1 MSDQL
6 RGARAAIAFVV
17 IAALAQSMG
26 CAHAST
32 GAAAQERM
40 PFTSGLIGQYQLGD
54 PELRSLQVYE
64 CDGTVLE
71 RDASS
76 GERRVTGG
84 VLVTHSNKQV
94 EQVAVESNT
103 PGLILRVT
111 RPGNAAAA
119 LDATRSDDYTL
130 LVSFEQ
136 GTALWY
142 SASSR
147 AAQASFRLRRNADN
161 TARFFYDVPDS
172 GQAASGDST
181 RKQGQSADFDV
192 QKQGALCIDKSSLNA
207 LQERRRVL
215 KGRKVG
221 PDTGRAERPRS

>member
-1 MSDQL
+1 MCDQL
-6 RGARAAIAFVV
+6 PGARAAIVAIVTAAF
-17 IAALAQSMG
+17 AQSMG

-32 GAAAQERM
+32 SASAQERM
-40 PFTSGLIGQYQLGD
+40 PLTSGMIGQYQLAD
-54 PELRSLQVYE
+54 AELRSLQVYE

-71 RDASS
+71 RDAGS

-84 VLVTHSNKQV
+84 VLVTRSNRQV
-94 EQVAVESNT
+94 EQIAVERGT

-111 RPGNAAAA
+111 RPGNDAFA
-119 LDATRSDDYTL
+119 LDATRTDDYTL

-142 SASSR
+142 SASSK
-147 AAQASFRLRRNADN
+147 AAQAAFRLRRNADN

-172 GQAASGDST
+172 VRGGSRDST
-181 RKQGQSADFDV
+181 SNPAPRSADFGV

-215 KGRKVG
+215 KGRRIG
-221 PDTGRAERPRS
+221 PDTGQRER

>member
-1 MSDQL
+1 MCDQL
-6 RGARAAIAFVV
+6 RGVRAAIVTIV
-17 IAALAQSMG
+17 TAALAQSMG

-32 GAAAQERM
+32 GASAQERM
-40 PFTSGLIGQYQLGD
+40 PFTSGVIGQYQLAD
-54 PELRSLQVYE
+54 TELRSLQVYE

-71 RDASS
+71 RDAGS

-84 VLVTHSNKQV
+84 VLVTRSNHQV
-94 EQVAVESNT
+94 EQIAVESRT

-111 RPGNAAAA
+111 RPGNDAFA
-119 LDATRSDDYTL
+119 LDATRPDDYTL

-142 SASSR
+142 AASSR
-147 AAQASFRLRRNADN
+147 AAQALFRLRRNADN
-161 TARFFYDVPDS
+161 TARFFYDVPDTGRDGS
-172 GQAASGDST
+172 RDST
-181 RKQGQSADFDV
+181 SNQGRYADFGV

-215 KGRKVG
+215 KGRKIG
-221 PDTGRAERPRS
+221 PDTGRGERRTR